1 MPKRGKDGSASFWG
15 MARSFLHDYCPR
27 VRGLSPKTVDAYRMS
42 LECLIEFTVANG
54 TPREKISF
62 EQLERPQLK
71 AWVAWM
77 RDDRGY
83 APKTVGLRMTA
94 VKSFLRFC
102 GNEDV
107 SLADLYEGMRS
118 LKAPAVPKRPIEY
131 LEQDELAS
139 LLAANEGATAKS
151 RRNRAM
157 LIALYET
164 GARVSELTGMSVGDL
179 SLAKPAHATLLGKGS
194 KTRVVPIGDKC
205 AEHLRAYLDEFHPG
219 NLRSDGH
226 RPLFYSLHGGVP
238 TALSD
243 DAVSR
248 VLKRA
253 GDAARRSCPSVP
265 ERLYCHIIRKT
276 RAMDLYKSGV
286 PLPLVMQLLGH
297 ESMSTTSSFYAFAT
311 VDMMQR
317 AIEQTAPKILQ
328 EASDWLTSEKMEAL
342 YSLR

>member
-54 TPREKISF
+54 TPRETISL

-107 SLADLYEGMRS
+107 SLASLYEGMRS

-131 LEQDELAS
+131 LEQEELAS

-164 GARVSELTGMSVGDL
+164 GARVSELMGMSVGDL
-179 SLAKPAHATLLGKGS
+179 SLAKPAHATLLGEGLQNQGGSDRRQVRRAPARLPGRVPSGRLPQRWTLPSFLQPARRSSHGSVRRCGEPRAEAGRRRGAAIVPLGAGEAVLPHHSQDKG
-194 KTRVVPIGDKC
+194 
-205 AEHLRAYLDEFHPG
+205 
-219 NLRSDGH
+219 DG
-226 RPLFYSLHGGVP
+226 PLQIRG
-238 TALSD
+238 A
-243 DAVSR
+243 AA
-248 VLKRA
+248 A
-253 GDAARRSCPSVP
+253 GDAAAGSR
-265 ERLYCHIIRKT
+265 EY
-276 RAMDLYKSGV
+276 
-286 PLPLVMQLLGH
+286 
-297 ESMSTTSSFYAFAT
+297 
-311 VDMMQR
+311 VDY
-317 AIEQTAPKILQ
+317 IVV
-328 EASDWLTSEKMEAL
+328 
-342 YSLR
+342 LRVRDCRHDAAGN

>member
-71 AWVAWM
+71 AWIAWM

-83 APKTVGLRMTA
+83 TPKTVGLRMTA

-118 LKAPAVPKRPIEY
+118 LKAPAVPKGPLSTWGRTSWRRCSRLTKAQPP
-131 LEQDELAS
+131 
-139 LLAANEGATAKS
+139 NRGATARCSSPCTK
-151 RRNRAM
+151 RAR
-157 LIALYET
+157 A
-164 GARVSELTGMSVGDL
+164 SELTGMSVGDL

-219 NLRSDGH
+219 NFRRDGH

-248 VLKRA
+248 VLKQA
-253 GDAARRSCPSVP
+253 GDAARQSCPSVP
-265 ERLYCHIIRKT
+265 ERLHFHIIRKT

-286 PLPLVMQLLGH
+286 PLLLVMQLLGH

-317 AIEQTAPKILQ
+317 AIEQAAPKVLQ

>member
-1 MPKRGKDGSASFWG
+1 MSKRGKDGTASFWG
-15 MARSFLHDYCPR
+15 MARSFLHEYCPR
-27 VRGLSPKTVDAYRMS
+27 VRGLSPKTVDAYRIS
-42 LECLIEFTVANG
+42 LECLIEFTVASG
-54 TPREKISF
+54 TPKEKISF

-77 RDDRGY
+77 REDRGY

-139 LLAANEGATAKS
+139 LLAANEGAAAKS

-157 LIALYET
+157 LITLYET

-179 SLAKPAHATLLGKGS
+179 TLAKPAHVMLTGKGS

-205 AEHLRAYLDEFHPG
+205 AGHLRVYLDEFHPG
-219 NLRSDGH
+219 SLRREAGRPPFLQPARRGSHGSFGRRGEPRAEAGGRHRTAIVSVDAGEAALPHHPQDKGDG
-226 RPLFYSLHGGVP
+226 PLQIRG
-238 TALSD
+238 
-243 DAVSR
+243 AVA
-248 VLKRA
+248 A
-253 GDAARRSCPSVP
+253 GDADARPREHVDNVVVLCVRDRRHDAAGNRGGNAKGPAGSV
-265 ERLYCHIIRKT
+265 
-276 RAMDLYKSGV
+276 
-286 PLPLVMQLLGH
+286 
-297 ESMSTTSSFYAFAT
+297 
-311 VDMMQR
+311 
-317 AIEQTAPKILQ
+317 
-328 EASDWLTSEKMEAL
+328 
-342 YSLR
+342 